1 MNIQMIAFTE
11 KGYRLAEQLRT
22 RWITASDTL
31 GSANAVDQD
40 ASQRAAG
47 GQQALWR
54 SDPAVDQDV
63 SRAAVGGQQA
73 AGLSEDLH
81 LLFCHLV
88 STMIRESNE
97 E

>member
-47 GQQALWR
+47 GQQA
-54 SDPAVDQDV
+54 
-63 SRAAVGGQQA
+63 
-73 AGLSEDLH
+73 
-81 LLFCHLV
+81 
-88 STMIRESNE
+88 
-97 E
+97 